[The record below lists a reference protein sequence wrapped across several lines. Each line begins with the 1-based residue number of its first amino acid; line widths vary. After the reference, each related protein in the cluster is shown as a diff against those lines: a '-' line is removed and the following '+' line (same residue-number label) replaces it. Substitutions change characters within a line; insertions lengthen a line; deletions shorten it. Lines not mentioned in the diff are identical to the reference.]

1 MDNRFGDIATFLMV
15 AGEGSLAAAA
25 KALRLTPSAVSRSI
39 ARLEQRLGVTLLR
52 RTTRALAL
60 TPEGV
65 TYRDRMA
72 VLLGD
77 MMALEAGLGEDR
89 TTPRGL
95 LRINASPSFG
105 IECLIPILPGFREL
119 YPAVTVDLTLSDTI
133 VDLVEE
139 RADIAIRIGPLRDT
153 SLRAKKLG
161 HSAMVLVASPA
172 YLARRGTPQT
182 PDDLDDHD
190 CLRFSFRRSIDG
202 WPFRIG
208 GKLVQRPVQGS
219 FYGNSGEVVRQMAIA
234 GGGIARHGH
243 FHVASDIRAGRLVE
257 VLADYN
263 PGDGEDIHALYA
275 AEDRTAARVRA
286 FLDYLD
292 GAMKM
297 PD

>member
-1 MDNRFGDIATFLMV
+1 MDNRFGDIETFLMV

-65 TYRDRMA
+65 AYRDRMA

-89 TTPRGL
+89 TAPRGL

-105 IECLIPILPGFREL
+105 IECLIPILPGFRAL

-139 RADIAIRIGPLRDT
+139 RADIAFRIGPLRDT

-219 FYGNSGEVVRQMAIA
+219 FYGNSGEVVRQMASLCENNAAFKAQAEQLKTVQCSFDAQLKLREGDA
-234 GGGIARHGH
+234 G
-243 FHVASDIRAGRLVE
+243 LVFTTHE
-257 VLADYN
+257 KAPN
-263 PGDGEDIHALYA
+263 QGDFINA
-275 AEDRTAARVRA
+275 
-286 FLDYLD
+286 YLRNR
-292 GAMKM
+292 
-297 PD
+297 